1 MIQYFFN
8 FLVCRNRITFID
20 IVLIPPLK
28 LEILL
33 AEDEKDIITT
43 FKMALEVR
51 SHRVIV
57 TDNGQKCLE
66 LYHDKLQNIRYLT
79 HASANVQPFD
89 IVILDYKMPQING
102 LNVAK
107 EILAVNPRKR
117 ILFVSA
123 YINSIVEES
132 FVTQQLLKQET
143 IEVLQKPISPEVLI
157 DIIEDRAIYSKL
169 EKFGVGMDS
178 AKAANFTHKQ
188 LLFLRESLDRHMK
201 KKSKKKPISR

>member
-1 MIQYFFN
+1 MI
-8 FLVCRNRITFID
+8 
-20 IVLIPPLK
+20 LISPLK
-28 LEILL
+28 FEILL

-102 LNVAK
+102 SKSSSMYTVCFSLYQQYCRRVPYYTTTVKARDDRSIAK
-107 EILAVNPRKR
+107 
-117 ILFVSA
+117 
-123 YINSIVEES
+123 
-132 FVTQQLLKQET
+132 T
-143 IEVLQKPISPEVLI
+143 
-157 DIIEDRAIYSKL
+157 SKAQR
-169 EKFGVGMDS
+169 F
-178 AKAANFTHKQ
+178 
-188 LLFLRESLDRHMK
+188 
-201 KKSKKKPISR
+201 